1 MLTLGL
7 TATERGAYERALRSS
22 HVRRIDV
29 DVLTL
34 DGEVLS
40 KIDPVLLGGQVNV
53 DLDAEVTRSASL
65 QFLDPRHALNFDT
78 DSPDDGALYA
88 DRMIR
93 VRYGVHVEALGRWVW
108 CPVFVGPV
116 TKLSRA
122 GDVVQVE
129 AQGKEAL
136 VRGAIWRPL
145 TLKKGAKV
153 TDAIRTLMRDRGGE
167 TQFDF
172 PDLSQRLPKAR
183 SLDRLVE
190 IWATAL
196 SLARGVNRQL
206 FYDGAGRLVL
216 RALPGSVVYTFSAGT
231 GGDVLSDLNVSYE
244 LGDVKNVVEVKG
256 QPPKGK
262 KDRVRGVA
270 VAPASHPLNPARL
283 GRKDA
288 PRYLVETI
296 EDSSIRTDKAARER
310 AEAILEDRLREVVTV
325 TFDSLP
331 IPHLDPGDLVRVKT
345 DELAVTFRV
354 RQFSIPLSSDGAPV
368 MPVGYLKK
376 TTPNRRRI
384 RR

>member
-93 VRYGVHVEALGRWVW
+93 VRYGIHVEELGRWVW

-167 TQFDF
+167 TRFDF

-190 IWATAL
+190 IWATAR

-216 RALPGSVVYTFSAGT
+216 RAFPGSVVYTFTSGT
-231 GGDVLSDLNVSYE
+231 GGDVLSGLNVSYE

-262 KDRVRGVA
+262 KERVRGVA
-270 VAPASHPLNPARL
+270 VAPGAHPLNPARL

-288 PRYLVETI
+288 PRYLVESV

-310 AEAILEDRLREVVTV
+310 AEAILEDRLREVVEV